1 MKTITRVILAAVLF
15 VCFFFIWSVITDSI
29 TDKRNRP
36 VSIQDINKFN
46 AKEMGIFQA
55 CLIENKKSH
64 ASTFVTYQQFNW
76 AVEERKKLLADT
88 KIFQAQSNAL
98 KEREACMCDNPTGL
112 NCAKKG
118 KQKLICNQAANVR
131 DS

>member
-98 KEREACMCDNPTGL
+98 KEREACMYDGPPAAG
-112 NCAKKG
+112 CA
-118 KQKLICNQAANVR
+118 NQ
-131 DS
+131 